1 MDENGKENV
10 PQKEEKTGRTFW
22 DFASEMKAS
31 YDRSAHPE
39 WFETPEE
46 TELRKQKEFFNK
58 IIAFSSLGLLSAA
71 IWFFLFLMINR

>member
-46 TELRKQKEFFNK
+46 TEERKFKQRIKLVTCLALLIFFYG
-58 IIAFSSLGLLSAA
+58 IM
-71 IWFFLFLMINR
+71 WFLYLFLTR